1 MTALLDALSD
11 AMLTAL
17 ALPLVTVS
25 MAVPVV
31 VALVILAGVS
41 IRPGRLRLARRR
53 LSREWRMTRRVYRR
67 YLVHYRR
74 LSRARHA
81 LRRAW
86 RPGRLARLT
95 WRP

>member
-17 ALPLVTVS
+17 TVSALS

-31 VALVILAGVS
+31 AALVILGAVS

-53 LSREWRMTRRVYRR
+53 LSREWRMTRRAYRW
-67 YLVHYRR
+67 HRR
-74 LSRARHA
+74 VLT
-81 LRRAW
+81 RRQ
-86 RPGRLARLT
+86 RPARLARLT
-95 WRP
+95 RRPGR